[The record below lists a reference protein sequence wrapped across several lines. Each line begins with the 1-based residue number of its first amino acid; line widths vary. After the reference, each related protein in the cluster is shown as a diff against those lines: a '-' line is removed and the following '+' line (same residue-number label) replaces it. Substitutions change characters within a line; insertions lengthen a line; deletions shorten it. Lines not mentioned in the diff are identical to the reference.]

1 MSGTITVSNIGG
13 PRLTLGFDRF
23 DRLDLERHK
32 AVHGKL
38 NTPVLEDLVAMAEQ
52 VDMRGRGGAG
62 FPFARK
68 LAAVAARITHPSAD
82 QTRLLP
88 GEDEDRRRP
97 AADAV
102 VVVNGAEGEPGSSK
116 DKVLLTRAPHLVL
129 DGASIAAA
137 ALGTQRIVVAVE
149 DDEAARS
156 VRAAIVERR
165 MPGRVVRLA
174 ERFISGQ
181 AGAVVRAINGEIPI
195 PPGQKVRVAES
206 GVDGC
211 PTLLS
216 NTETF
221 AQLAV
226 LVSLGPDLYA
236 SAGTEDEPGTTLLT
250 VGGTQVVE
258 APYGTPLSAALGHCE
273 TDAGQGVLVGGYHGM
288 WLDPAA
294 VFRAVLSRKGM
305 KAVNGT
311 VGAGIVLP
319 LPQGTCPLG
328 ETTRIASYLAAQ
340 SAGQCGPCR
349 LGLPDVV
356 RTLNALSDGSGSV
369 EDVRRAAGIGLG
381 RGACSHPDGTARFV
395 LSAMEAFA
403 ADIEIHRVSGTCGQP
418 VYGVLPL
425 PVPTG
430 DEGRVAI
437 DWSRC
442 DGHGLCAYLVPELIQ
457 LDRYGFP
464 VVLGTDIPAWLERD
478 VQKAVAMCP
487 ALALRVTTGM
497 PRSGRSGKGGRSGK
511 SAARR
516 D

>member
-1 MSGTITVSNIGG
+1 MSGAVTVSNIGG
-13 PRLTLGFDRF
+13 ARLTLGFDRF

-32 AVHGKL
+32 AVHGRL
-38 NTPVLEDLVAMAEQ
+38 ITPALPELVEMAER
-52 VDMRGRGGAG
+52 VDLRGRGGAG

-68 LAAVAARITHPSAD
+68 LMAVAARIRHPSSD
-82 QTRLLP
+82 EVLLP
-88 GEDEDRRRP
+88 GERADRRRP

-102 VVVNGAEGEPGSSK
+102 VVVNGAEGEPGSAK

-129 DGASIAAA
+129 DGASIAAS

-165 MPGRVVRLA
+165 MPARVVRLT

-181 AGAVVRAINGEIPI
+181 AGAVIRAINGEQPI
-195 PPGQKVRVAES
+195 PPGQKVRASDS
-206 GVDGC
+206 GVDDC

-221 AQLAV
+221 AQVAV
-226 LVSLGPDLYA
+226 LASLGSDLYA
-236 SAGTEDEPGTTLLT
+236 FSGTDDEPGTTLLT
-250 VGGTQVVE
+250 IGGTHVVE
-258 APYGTPLSAALGHCE
+258 APIGIPLQAVLKECDTPV
-273 TDAGQGVLVGGYHGM
+273 GQGVLVGGYHGM

-294 VFRAVLSRKGM
+294 VSRATLSRKGM
-305 KAVNGT
+305 KAVDGT
-311 VGAGIVLP
+311 VGAGIILP
-319 LPQGTCPLG
+319 LTEGTCPLG
-328 ETTRIASYLAAQ
+328 EVTRIASYLAAQ

-356 RTLNALSDGSGSV
+356 RTLNALCDGSGTV
-369 EDVRRAAGIGLG
+369 NDVRRACGIGRG

-395 LSAMEAFA
+395 LSALEAFA
-403 ADIEIHRVSGTCGQP
+403 EDIRIHRYGGTCGQP
-418 VYGVLPL
+418 VFGVLPL

-430 DEGRVAI
+430 SEGRVAI

-464 VVLGTDIPAWLERD
+464 VVLGSDIPVWMERD

-487 ALALRVTTGM
+487 ALALRVTTD
-497 PRSGRSGKGGRSGK
+497 PPKG
-511 SAARR
+511 AARR
-516 D
+516 S

>member
-1 MSGTITVSNIGG
+1 MSPTVMVTGIGG

-23 DRLDLERHK
+23 DRLDLDRHL

-38 NTPVLEDLVAMAEQ
+38 ETPALDDLVTMAEQ
-52 VDMRGRGGAG
+52 VDLRGRGGAG

-68 LAAVAARITHPSAD
+68 LMAVAAQITRS
-82 QTRLLP
+82 TTLLP
-88 GEDEDRRRP
+88 GEKAGARRP
-97 AADAV
+97 AEDAV
-102 VVVNGAEGEPGSSK
+102 VVVNGAEGEPGSRK
-116 DKVLLTRAPHLVL
+116 DKVLLSRAPHLVL
-129 DGASIAAA
+129 DGAAIAAS

-149 DDEAARS
+149 DDESARS
-156 VRAAIVERR
+156 IRAAIAERR
-165 MPGRVVRLA
+165 MPARVVRLVD
-174 ERFISGQ
+174 RFISGQ
-181 AGAVVRAINGEIPI
+181 AGAVVRAVNGETPI
-195 PPGQKVRVAES
+195 PPGRKVRVAES

-226 LVSLGPDLYA
+226 LTSLGADLYA
-236 SAGTEDEPGTTLLT
+236 SAGTQDEPGTTLLT
-250 VGGTQVVE
+250 VGGTKVVE
-258 APYGTPLSAALGHCE
+258 VPFGTSLRTVLDHCEVSAA
-273 TDAGQGVLVGGYHGM
+273 QGVLVGGYHGM
-288 WLDPAA
+288 WLSPLDAA
-294 VFRAVLSRKGM
+294 RAVLSRRGM
-305 KAVNGT
+305 RAVGGT

-319 LPQGTCPLG
+319 LTEGTCPLG

-356 RTLNALSDGSGSV
+356 RALNALADGSGGLD
-369 EDVRRAAGIGLG
+369 DVRRAAGIGRG

-395 LSAMEAFA
+395 LSALEAFA
-403 ADIEIHRVSGTCGQP
+403 ADIELHRIGGGCGQP
-418 VYGVLPL
+418 VFGVLPL

-430 DEGRVAI
+430 DEGQVAI

-464 VVLGTDIPAWLERD
+464 VVLGTDIPPWMERD
-478 VQKAVAMCP
+478 VQRAVAMCP
-487 ALALRVTTGM
+487 ALALRVITGV
-497 PRSGRSGKGGRSGK
+497 PRSP
-511 SAARR
+511 ARR
-516 D
+516 P

>member
-1 MSGTITVSNIGG
+1 MTAAIAVTNIGG

-23 DRLDLERHK
+23 DRLDLDRHM

-38 NTPVLEDLVAMAEQ
+38 RAPGLDDIVRMAEQ
-52 VDMRGRGGAG
+52 VDLRGRGGAG

-68 LAAVAARITHPSAD
+68 LMAVAARVNYPGSDEAM
-82 QTRLLP
+82 LP
-88 GEDEDRRRP
+88 GEKRGERGSSEDV
-97 AADAV
+97 V
-102 VVVNGAEGEPGSSK
+102 VVVNGAEGEPGSAK
-116 DKVLLTRAPHLVL
+116 DKVLLGRAPHLVL
-129 DGASIAAA
+129 DGAQIAAS

-156 VRAAIVERR
+156 VRAAIGERR
-165 MPGRVVRLA
+165 MPARVVRLT
-174 ERFISGQ
+174 ERFISGES
-181 AGAVVRAINGEIPI
+181 GSVIRAINGEVPI
-195 PPGQKVRVAES
+195 PPGVKVRASDS
-206 GVDGC
+206 GVDGF

-236 SAGTEDEPGTTLLT
+236 SAGTEDEPGTTMLT
-250 VGGTQVVE
+250 VGGTKVVE
-258 APYGTPLSAALGHCE
+258 APLGTPLRAVLERCE
-273 TDAGQGVLVGGYHGM
+273 VPPSPGVLVGGYHGM
-288 WLDPAA
+288 WLDPGA
-294 VFRAVLSRKGM
+294 VQQAVLSRAGM
-305 KAVNGT
+305 RRVGGT
-311 VGAGIVLP
+311 VGAGIILP
-319 LPQGTCPLG
+319 LTRGTCPLG
-328 ETTRIASYLAAQ
+328 EVTRIASYLAAQ

-356 RTLNALSDGSGSV
+356 RSLNSLSDGSGTV
-369 EDVRRAAGIGLG
+369 EDVRRAAGVGRG
-381 RGACSHPDGTARFV
+381 RGACTHPDGTARFV
-395 LSAMEAFA
+395 LSAVEAFA
-403 ADIEIHRVSGTCGQP
+403 ADIDVHQYGATCGQP
-418 VYGVLPL
+418 TFGVLPL

-464 VVLGTDIPAWLERD
+464 VVLGTDIPAWMERD

-487 ALALRVTTGM
+487 ALALRVT
-497 PRSGRSGKGGRSGK
+497 GGIPGSP
-511 SAARR
+511 ARR
-516 D
+516 S